1 MKKILIAFVLE
12 LLCASSFAQTPSDAS
27 IDELLML
34 SKVNQIADAVMVPM
48 EQMMRQNIAA
58 FQQGKQVTSQERQ
71 SIENFIPKAMQI
83 ARDELAFNNLRN
95 LYIEIYKATFTQEEV
110 DGLIIFYKTP
120 AGLALVNKMPAIA
133 QKTMTLIQAKI
144 QPMNVRMQ
152 AAMKQAMDEAK
163 QIK

>member
-1 MKKILIAFVLE
+1 MKKILIAFVLG